1 MLFSYR
7 YVRNSTELGK
17 SVDFCALQRNLLNK
31 KASLPSINLL
41 KCNNNGNSFVY
52 LFVLLNKFI
61 EVLKAKT
68 TKKKHTLYQ
77 NAQKTFE
84 QNKTKQNK
92 SLASKFIP
100 TNSSKRIRQK
110 NEKIINFC
118 FSLE

>member
-31 KASLPSINLL
+31 KTSLPSINLL
-41 KCNNNGNSFVY
+41 KCNNNGNLFVY
-52 LFVLLNKFI
+52 LFILLNKFI

-77 NAQKTFE
+77 NAL
-84 QNKTKQNK
+84 NKTKQ
-92 SLASKFIP
+92 KFGI
-100 TNSSKRIRQK
+100 
-110 NEKIINFC
+110 
-118 FSLE
+118 